1 MLSKG
6 VLRAI
11 WLEKNHCWREFVTF
25 YYAFLESHSLPHHNF
40 SQVQR
45 SFLLWNIYSTLVP
58 LPGEREIDTLLR
70 ILLATLTIVKLS
82 ACLFVCLFSKGYVIE
97 FQDLCYLV
105 FNFKGPFLTLCGH
118 SEMKRPVFTKLV
130 EFWQRKKKSTFAFLF
145 SYKCKIFWYII
156 LDKIYLF
163 NLHCSLDSE
172 YSSLYVLEIKGLR
185 PFLLNCD

>member
-1 MLSKG
+1 MTQELVGAGKMLSKG

-58 LPGEREIDTLLR
+58 LPGDTLLR

-82 ACLFVCLFSKGYVIE
+82 ACLFVCLFSKGYVIY

-105 FNFKGPFLTLCGH
+105 FNFKSWHRNLNWPIFNINLGH
-118 SEMKRPVFTKLV
+118 
-130 EFWQRKKKSTFAFLF
+130 WIKS
-145 SYKCKIFWYII
+145 
-156 LDKIYLF
+156 
-163 NLHCSLDSE
+163 
-172 YSSLYVLEIKGLR
+172 
-185 PFLLNCD
+185 

>member
-70 ILLATLTIVKLS
+70 KLLATLTIVKLS
-82 ACLFVCLFSKGYVIE
+82 ACLFVCLFSKMYVIE
-97 FQDLCYLV
+97 FQDLCLFV
-105 FNFKGPFLTLCGH
+105 CFKGKLLLLPDKRVCICSIPHGCESPPWTSLRGHYSWETRTLNPFYRINET
-118 SEMKRPVFTKLV
+118 
-130 EFWQRKKKSTFAFLF
+130 
-145 SYKCKIFWYII
+145 
-156 LDKIYLF
+156 
-163 NLHCSLDSE
+163 
-172 YSSLYVLEIKGLR
+172 GLI
-185 PFLLNCD
+185 